1 MCYLCVRAIHSRG
14 GDYVSH
20 NFRQRSIFYN
30 TRVPGSNIFLAQTT
44 QEAKGNPM
52 AITPYLLYEDVGSA
66 LQFLSTAFGFKEY
79 GPQNRGRDGKINHA
93 AMQLGDDVIM
103 MGCPGPTY
111 KNPKRLGDATQNLY
125 VNVENVDAHFERA
138 RKAGAK
144 ILEEPEDTE
153 YGHRRYGAED
163 PEGHR
168 WFFAQ
173 EIVVKRKTKRSR

>member
-1 MCYLCVRAIHSRG
+1 
-14 GDYVSH
+14 
-20 NFRQRSIFYN
+20 
-30 TRVPGSNIFLAQTT
+30 
-44 QEAKGNPM
+44 M

-79 GPQNRGRDGKINHA
+79 GPQHRGRDGKINHA

-125 VNVENVDAHFERA
+125 VNIENVDAHFERA

-144 ILEEPEDTE
+144 ILEEPADTE

-173 EIVVKRKTKRSR
+173 EIAAKTESQA